1 MFFLQDND
9 FESSSSQPGV
19 TSRKGGP
26 GKNGV
31 PGKKGEPGLP
41 GERGDKGE
49 SGSNGAKG
57 ERVSFVVVLL
67 VNLICPFFTSA
78 WSNKRETHQPVCK
91 RKRNEIPNIKVLI
104 SKVVLGA
111 SCLML
116 ATSFS
121 LNKTKVDPG
130 VQILCFYRNLIKRT
144 TATVYEQFYATV
156 RLPREGIKLFVFM
169 VFLADSKPFLKYIVF

>member
-1 MFFLQDND
+1 M
-9 FESSSSQPGV
+9 

-67 VNLICPFFTSA
+67 VDLICPFFTSVR
-78 WSNKRETHQPVCK
+78 SNKRETHQLVCK
-91 RKRNEIPNIKVLI
+91 RKRSEIPNIKVLI

-111 SCLML
+111 SCLRL

-121 LNKTKVDPG
+121 LNKTKVDSG
-130 VQILCFYRNLIKRT
+130 VKILRFYTNLMKRT
-144 TATVYEQFYATV
+144 MTTVFERFYATL
-156 RLPREGIKLFVFM
+156 RLPREGIKLFVSM
-169 VFLADSKPFLKYIVF
+169 AFLVDSKPFLKFIVFQQVSQISSYSPYFD